1 MEKRAGWGALM
12 DVLFPARYSCR
23 PLNEREPHWVLNA
36 RCSQLGG
43 RPRRVPALR
52 SALPPPSLPVLAWH
66 FYHQQSL
73 CQGRQLREAVRNLSC
88 GLGRTCGGS
97 LALALMWMSPL
108 ASQSLL
114 FLICRMGMTTRA
126 LRGARESHA
135 MNCSFNTQ
143 GTGKGA
149 KGSPAG
155 GLDSWLWVRGPSEE
169 ALPGE
174 GGPEA
179 LCLGL
184 AAEPEEQPLLLRRVG
199 VSEPFNI

>member
-1 MEKRAGWGALM
+1 MLRSEGLSSEGALGSSGWENGFRGLGAGMEKRAGWGALM

-126 LRGARESHA
+126 LRGARTI
-135 MNCSFNTQ
+135 CF
-143 GTGKGA
+143 
-149 KGSPAG
+149 
-155 GLDSWLWVRGPSEE
+155 
-169 ALPGE
+169 
-174 GGPEA
+174 
-179 LCLGL
+179 
-184 AAEPEEQPLLLRRVG
+184 
-199 VSEPFNI
+199 